1 MTSIHHSKMRCGLIG
16 EHLGHS
22 FSPLIHACLADYSY
36 KLIEIAPD
44 KLGEFVADKKLDA
57 YNVTIPYKKAIM
69 PYLDVISPEA
79 LAIGAVNTVV
89 RKGNKLYGYNT
100 DYFGFCY
107 MLDCSG
113 IEVADKKILVLGT
126 GGAAATACAVLRD
139 RGAKDIITL
148 SSVDNTPDNI
158 KLHADAEIVVNATPV
173 GTYPNNL
180 ISPVDLDNFPKLCG
194 VLDVIYNPART
205 ALLLQAEQLGVP
217 HINGLPMLV
226 AQAVRAF
233 ELFTDTCAEH
243 GACERIIEKIQFDT
257 ENIILIGMP
266 GSGKSTA
273 ARIIAEK
280 LDRPFLDSD
289 VVFEEKFGKTPA
301 EVIVSEG
308 EEAFRQMESEIIL
321 ELGKKSGCVIACG
334 GGVVTKER
342 NYAPLHQNG
351 VIVFLERA
359 LENLSKRGRPISAS
373 CSIEELYNSRIDAYN
388 AFADI
393 KIDSTEIPDKTAEL
407 IIETLRN
414 RGKI

>member
-1 MTSIHHSKMRCGLIG
+1 MNSSHLKCGLIG

-22 FSPLIHACLADYSY
+22 FSPLIHASLSDYSY
-36 KLIEIAPD
+36 ELLEIEPD
-44 KLGEFVADKKLDA
+44 KLCEFVSSKKFDA
-57 YNVTIPYKKAIM
+57 YNVTIPYKKTIM

-89 RKGNKLYGYNT
+89 RRDGGLYGYNT
-100 DYFGFCY
+100 DYFGFSY
-107 MLDCSG
+107 MLDASG
-113 IEVADKKILVLGT
+113 INPSGKKVLVLGA
-126 GGAAATACAVLRD
+126 GGAAATVCAALRD
-139 RGAKDIITL
+139 RGADEIVTL
-148 SSVDNTPDNI
+148 GSKQNTPENI
-158 KLHADAEIVVNATPV
+158 KLHSDAEILVNATPV

-180 ISPVDLDNFPKLCG
+180 MSPVSLEHFGSLCG
-194 VLDVIYNPART
+194 VLDLIYNPART
-205 ALLLQAEQLGVP
+205 ALLMDAEAKAIS

-226 AQAVRAF
+226 AQAARAS
-233 ELFTDTCAEH
+233 ELFT
-243 GACERIIEKIQFDT
+243 GEKISHAFYEKIIKEIDAQT

-280 LDRPFLDSD
+280 LNRPFLDSD
-289 VVFEEKFGKTPA
+289 KVFEEQFGKTPA

-308 EEAFRQMESEIIL
+308 EEAFRAMESEVIKG
-321 ELGKKSGCVIACG
+321 LGKQSGTVIACG

-351 VIVFLERA
+351 TIVFLERA

-407 IIETLRN
+407 IIETLKN

>member
-1 MTSIHHSKMRCGLIG
+1 MTKKHTDMRCGLIG
-16 EHLGHS
+16 EHLSHS
-22 FSPLIHACLADYSY
+22 FSPLIHSCLADYSY
-36 KLIEIAPD
+36 ELLEISPD
-44 KLGEFVADKKLDA
+44 KLGEFVNSRQLDA
-57 YNVTIPYKKAIM
+57 YNVTIPYKKTIM
-69 PYLDVISPEA
+69 PYLDKISPEA

-89 RKGNKLYGYNT
+89 CKGEKLYGYNT

-107 MLDCSG
+107 MLDASG
-113 IEVADKKILVLGT
+113 IDPQGKKVLVLGA
-126 GGAAATACAVLRD
+126 GGASATVCAAMRD
-139 RGAKDIITL
+139 RGADEIVTL
-148 SSVDNTPDNI
+148 NSKQNTPENI
-158 KLHADAEIVVNATPV
+158 KLHSDAEIIVNATPV

-180 ISPVDLDNFPKLCG
+180 ASPVSLVNFPSLCG
-194 VLDVIYNPART
+194 VLDLIYNPART
-205 ALLLQAEQLGVP
+205 ALLMEAEKRGVP
-217 HINGLPMLV
+217 HRNGLPMLV
-226 AQAVRAF
+226 AQAAHAC
-233 ELFTDTCAEH
+233 ELFTGEKVEYS
-243 GACERIIEKIQFDT
+243 ACKEIIRKISDQT

-280 LDRPFLDSD
+280 LHRPFFDSD
-289 VVFEEKFGKTPA
+289 KVFEEQFGKTPA

-308 EEAFRQMESEIIL
+308 EEAFRAMESEVIR
-321 ELGKKSGCVIACG
+321 ELGKQSGTVIACG

-359 LENLSKRGRPISAS
+359 LENLSKKGRPISAS

>member
-1 MTSIHHSKMRCGLIG
+1 MTKKHTDMRCGLIG
-16 EHLGHS
+16 EHLSHS
-22 FSPLIHACLADYSY
+22 FSPLIHSCLADYSY
-36 KLIEIAPD
+36 EILEISPD
-44 KLGEFVADKKLDA
+44 KLGEFVNSRQLDA
-57 YNVTIPYKKAIM
+57 YNVTIPYKKALM

-89 RKGNKLYGYNT
+89 CKGEKLYGYNT

-107 MLDCSG
+107 MLDASG
-113 IEVADKKILVLGT
+113 IDPRGKKVLVLGA
-126 GGAAATACAVLRD
+126 GGAAATVCATMRD
-139 RGAKDIITL
+139 RGADEIVIFNSKQ
-148 SSVDNTPDNI
+148 NTPENI
-158 KLHADAEIVVNATPV
+158 KLHADAEIIVNATPV

-180 ISPVDLDNFPKLCG
+180 ASPVSLEHFSSLCG
-194 VLDVIYNPART
+194 MLDLIYNPART
-205 ALLLQAEQLGVP
+205 LLLMDAEKLGIP

-226 AQAVRAF
+226 AQAARAS
-233 ELFTDTCAEH
+233 ELFT
-243 GACERIIEKIQFDT
+243 GEKIDYSVCEKIIKKISNQT
-257 ENIILIGMP
+257 ENIMLIGMP

-280 LDRPFLDSD
+280 LNRPFFDSD
-289 VVFEEKFGKTPA
+289 KVFEEQFGKTPA
-301 EVIVSEG
+301 EVITSEG
-308 EEAFRQMESEIIL
+308 EEAFRAMESEVIK
-321 ELGKKSGCVIACG
+321 ELGKQSGTVIACG

-351 VIVFLERA
+351 TIVFLERA
-359 LENLSKRGRPISAS
+359 LENLSRKGRPISAS

-393 KIDSTEIPDKTAEL
+393 KIDSTEIPDKTADL